1 MFINQNHKR
10 ESMKARS
17 LSLGMT
23 IALCGASFISFNAI
37 SASQNTIRFQG
48 EVNAQTCNVNVN
60 DATGSPIILLP
71 TVSTTALSTE
81 KSTAGKTPFTINL
94 TGCVAPASGSTQAIN
109 INLVGN
115 NISSTGD
122 LLNTGTAKNVALRLL
137 DNSDK
142 AINLSGGTATVSG
155 MTLASGSTSAS
166 QNFSVEYYSDS
177 GSAGA
182 GTVLSSVQYSVSYP

>member
-1 MFINQNHKR
+1 
-10 ESMKARS
+10 MKARS
-17 LSLGMT
+17 LSRCMYF
-23 IALCGASFISFNAI
+23 ALCGVSLLSFNTFA
-37 SASQNTIRFQG
+37 ASQNTIRFQG
-48 EVNAQTCNVNVN
+48 EVNAQTCNVNIN

-71 TVSTTALSTE
+71 TVSTASLNAA

-94 TGCVAPASGSTQAIN
+94 TGCVAPAAGTTQAIN
-109 INLVGN
+109 INLAGN

-122 LLNTGTAKNVALRLL
+122 LLNTGTATNVALRLL
-137 DNSDK
+137 DSSDK
-142 AINLSGGTATVSG
+142 TINLSGGTATVNG
-155 MTLASGSTSAS
+155 MSLASGSTSAS

>member
-1 MFINQNHKR
+1 
-10 ESMKARS
+10 MKKNYGVFVLTTS
-17 LSLGMT
+17 LFFS
-23 IALCGASFISFNAI
+23 ISVATA
-37 SASQNTIRFQG
+37 ASQNTIRFQG

-71 TVSTTALSTE
+71 TVSTAELSTA

-94 TGCVAPASGSTQAIN
+94 TGCVAPASGTTQQVD
-109 INLVGN
+109 INLAGN
-115 NISSTGD
+115 NISPTGD

-137 DNSDK
+137 DSSDK
-142 AINLSGGTATVSG
+142 PIDLSGGTVTVPG
-155 MTLASGSTSAS
+155 MKLESGSTSAS
-166 QNFSVEYYSDS
+166 QDFSVEYYSDS

>member
-1 MFINQNHKR
+1 
-10 ESMKARS
+10 MKASS
-17 LSLGMT
+17 LSRCMT
-23 IALCGASFISFNAI
+23 LVLCGASFISFNAFA
-37 SASQNTIRFQG
+37 ASQNTIRFQG

-71 TVSTTALSTE
+71 TVSTAALSSA

-94 TGCVAPASGSTQAIN
+94 TGCVAPTSGSTQAIT

-122 LLNTGTAKNVALRLL
+122 LLNIGTANNVALRLL
-137 DNSDK
+137 DSSDK
-142 AINLSGGTATVSG
+142 TIDLSGGTATVSG
-155 MTLASGSTSAS
+155 MKLESGSTSAS
-166 QNFSVEYYSDS
+166 QDFSVEYYSDS
-177 GSAGA
+177 GNAAA

>member
-1 MFINQNHKR
+1 
-10 ESMKARS
+10 MKARS

-23 IALCGASFISFNAI
+23 IALCGASFISFNAF

-71 TVSTTALSTE
+71 TVSTTALSTA
-81 KSTAGKTPFTINL
+81 KSTTGKTPFTINL

-137 DNSDK
+137 DSSDK
-142 AINLSGGTATVSG
+142 AIDLSGGAATVSG

>member
-1 MFINQNHKR
+1 
-10 ESMKARS
+10 MKAS
-17 LSLGMT
+17 YLSLFMT
-23 IALCGASFISFNAI
+23 LALCSASVITFNTFA
-37 SASQNTIRFQG
+37 ASQNTIRFQG

-71 TVSTTALSTE
+71 TVSTAALSTA

-94 TGCVAPASGSTQAIN
+94 TGCVAPTSGSTQAIN

-122 LLNTGTAKNVALRLL
+122 LLNTGTAKNVTLRLL
-137 DNSDK
+137 DSGDK
-142 AINLSGGTATVSG
+142 AISLSGGSATVTG
-155 MTLASGSTSAS
+155 MKLASGSTSAS
-166 QNFSVEYYSDS
+166 QDFSVEYYSDS
-177 GSAGA
+177 GNAGA